1 MPRRINIGVVQQH
14 QKDCQSP
21 KGVELRN
28 LLHVHAGKRSAPV
41 ERTPNLKSSRQ
52 TLLRDHDHSLLL
64 WTTVLF
70 PTRGSYTSA
79 AVILSLTVLWLVFG
93 VVITRRL
100 GKPTCRV
107 CIFRQF
113 CRNRESQHS
122 NPTNKPL
129 ELRPDRSMH
138 NAKARSAII
147 NLPSAASARRVVA
160 LNYTLN

>member
-1 MPRRINIGVVQQH
+1 MLASGQHRLSGPPTSKAQDKHCCVITITAYCFGPQYCFPREVRI
-14 QKDCQSP
+14 
-21 KGVELRN
+21 
-28 LLHVHAGKRSAPV
+28 
-41 ERTPNLKSSRQ
+41 
-52 TLLRDHDHSLLL
+52 LLL
-64 WTTVLF
+64 
-70 PTRGSYTSA
+70 P
-79 AVILSLTVLWLVFG
+79 VILSLTVLWLVFG